1 MADKSGTRRYLV
13 ILSLKSTEP
22 ARLQTLVPTLKEVLS
37 NVSTEP
43 IEQVFRSVTAD
54 VFGFFI
60 RSRLVAGQ
68 IVAAIESPG
77 EDQWLRDHDRIPNI
91 APFLQSGDGLM
102 VVEIGED
109 FKATVGFTRAQTWL
123 QRH

>member
-1 MADKSGTRRYLV
+1 MADKSETTRYLV
-13 ILSLKSTEP
+13 ILNLKSTEP
-22 ARLQTLVPTLKEVLS
+22 TRLQTLVPSLKEVLS

-43 IEQVFRSVTAD
+43 IEQVFLSVTAD
-54 VFGFFI
+54 VFGFFV

-68 IVAAIESPG
+68 IVAAIQSPG
-77 EDQWLRDHDRIPNI
+77 KNLWQQHNDRIPDI

-102 VVEIGED
+102 VLEIGED
-109 FKATVGFTRAQTWL
+109 FRATVGFTRAQTWL

>member
-1 MADKSGTRRYLV
+1 MADENETKRYLV
-13 ILSLKSTEP
+13 ILNLKSTEP
-22 ARLQTLVPTLKEVLS
+22 ARLQTLVPSLKAVLS

-60 RSRLVAGQ
+60 RSRLVPRQ
-68 IVAAIESPG
+68 IVAAIQSPG
-77 EDQWLRDHDRIPNI
+77 KALWQKDNDRIPDI
-91 APFLQSGDGLM
+91 GPFLQSGDGLM

-109 FKATVGFTRAQTWL
+109 FQAEAGFTRAGTWL
-123 QRH
+123 QHH

>member
-1 MADKSGTRRYLV
+1 MVDKSKTRRYLV
-13 ILSLKSTEP
+13 ILNLESTEL
-22 ARLQTLVPTLKEVLS
+22 ARLQTLIPSLEAVLS

-60 RSRLVAGQ
+60 RSRLVAPQ
-68 IVAAIESPG
+68 IVAAIQSPG
-77 EDQWLRDHDRIPNI
+77 KNRWQQDNDRIPDI
-91 APFLQSGDGLM
+91 EPFLQSGDGLM

-109 FKATVGFTRAQTWL
+109 FKAEVGFTRAGTWL
-123 QRH
+123 QHH

>member
-13 ILSLKSTEP
+13 ILNLKSTEP
-22 ARLQTLVPTLKEVLS
+22 ARLQTLVPSLKDVLS

-43 IEQVFRSVTAD
+43 IEQVFRSVRAD

-68 IVAAIESPG
+68 IVAAIQSPG
-77 EDQWLRDHDRIPNI
+77 KKSWQQDNDRIPDI

-102 VVEIGED
+102 VVEMGED
-109 FKATVGFTRAQTWL
+109 FRAEVGFTRAGTWL
-123 QRH
+123 QHH

>member
-13 ILSLKSTEP
+13 IINLKSAEP
-22 ARLQTLVPTLKEVLS
+22 ARLQTIVPPLKIVLS
-37 NVSTEP
+37 SVSTEP

-77 EDQWLRDHDRIPNI
+77 KKSWQRDDDRIPDI

-102 VVEIGED
+102 VVEMGED

>member
-43 IEQVFRSVTAD
+43 IEQVFRSVKAD

-77 EDQWLRDHDRIPNI
+77 KDQWLRDHDRIPDI